1 MPMNELS
8 LHKKSIPRKTAKGG
22 QETGTP
28 NIAEDQRKKK
38 KWKFWGPRRAR
49 GKRRLEQEGRG
60 PQHRVLGRRA
70 AAGGKQEIEGQKE
83 EAPVTSPWS
92 HSAYR

>member
-1 MPMNELS
+1 MNELS
-8 LHKKSIPRKTAKGG
+8 LGKKSIPRKTAKGG

-28 NIAEDQRKKK
+28 NVAENQRKKK
-38 KWKFWGPRRAR
+38 NWQFWGLRRAR
-49 GKRRLEQEGRG
+49 GKSRLEQEGRG

-70 AAGGKQEIEGQKE
+70 AAGGKLEIAGQKE

>member
-8 LHKKSIPRKTAKGG
+8 LHKNSIPRKRAKGG

-38 KWKFWGPRRAR
+38 KWKFWDREGH
-49 GKRRLEQEGRG
+49 EGRG
-60 PQHRVLGRRA
+60 GLSRRA
-70 AAGGKQEIEGQKE
+70 
-83 EAPVTSPWS
+83 EAPNTEYWGGGQLQEES
-92 HSAYR
+92 RK